1 VETNRRRQCLKL
13 NIIPSSSHT
22 SKLYKHIHLQIS
34 LEWGETLKEE
44 GFESNDSGQS
54 SIPWNAVYEQLLDHG
69 MLISPVSSVALKKAV
84 NAFEPFAGVVFD
96 GKLVFDGTQPASSG
110 LPIRAMKFG
119 VHGEIMLEVSTK
131 KRVSR
136 SA

>member
-1 VETNRRRQCLKL
+1 
-13 NIIPSSSHT
+13 
-22 SKLYKHIHLQIS
+22 
-34 LEWGETLKEE
+34 
-44 GFESNDSGQS
+44 
-54 SIPWNAVYEQLLDHG
+54 

-110 LPIRAMKFG
+110 LPIRAMKF